1 MFSTNKFMVRMD
13 MVKGLRRLPPLVVIA
28 CLTYLQKFI
37 YKPSSYNSYNFTNTV
52 DNRNSYTKDN
62 INLGSYILIT
72 T

>member
-37 YKPSSYNSYNFTNTV
+37 YKPSSYNSYNFTN
-52 DNRNSYTKDN
+52 RNSYTKDN
-62 INLGSYILIT
+62 INLVSYILIT

>member
-13 MVKGLRRLPPLVVIA
+13 MVKGLRRLA